1 MILDTN
7 ALSAFA
13 DGDQNLLPIIENE
26 PGLALPV
33 IVLGEYLYGIHQSR
47 FRARYQRWL
56 DVNLPLFDLLV
67 VGPET
72 AARYAEL
79 RRELKTTGTPIPSN
93 DAWIAALAR
102 EHRLPVVTRDVHFQ
116 AVRGLHVLMW

>member
-1 MILDTN
+1 LILDTN

-13 DGDQNLLPIIENE
+13 DGDQNLLPVIENE

-47 FRARYQRWL
+47 FQARYQRWL
-56 DVNLPLFDLLV
+56 DAYLSLFDLLA
-67 VGPET
+67 VGKET
-72 AARYAEL
+72 ARRYAEL
-79 RRELKTTGTPIPSN
+79 RRELKTAGTPIPSN

-102 EHRLPVVTRDVHFQ
+102 EHRLGVVTRDVHFQ
-116 AVRGLHVLMW
+116 AIRGLQLLSW

>member
-13 DGDQNLLPIIENE
+13 DGDPNLLPVIEKE

-47 FRARYQRWL
+47 FRVRYQRWL
-56 DVNLPLFDLLV
+56 DANLSLFDLLA
-67 VGPET
+67 VGLET
-72 AARYAEL
+72 ARGYAEL
-79 RRELKTTGTPIPSN
+79 RRELKTAGTPIPSN
-93 DAWIAALAR
+93 DAWIASLAR
-102 EHRLPVVTRDVHFQ
+102 EHRLPVVTRDVHFR
-116 AVRGLHVLMW
+116 AVRGLHLLTW

>member
-13 DGDQNLLPIIENE
+13 DGDPNLLPVIEKE
-26 PGLALPV
+26 AGLALPV
-33 IVLGEYLYGIHQSR
+33 IVLGEYFYGIHQSR
-47 FRARYQRWL
+47 FRVRYQRWL
-56 DVNLPLFDLLV
+56 DVNLSLFDLLV
-67 VGPET
+67 VGLET
-72 AARYAEL
+72 AGRYAEL
-79 RRELKTTGTPIPSN
+79 RRELKTSGTPIPSN

-116 AVRGLHVLMW
+116 AVRGLRLLTW

>member
-13 DGDQNLLPIIENE
+13 DGDEKLLRMIENE
-26 PGLALPV
+26 ATLSIPV

-56 DVNLPLFDLLV
+56 DTNLPLFDLLV
-67 VGPET
+67 VGTET
-72 AARYAEL
+72 ARRYADL
-79 RRELKTTGTPIPSN
+79 RSELKTSGTPIPSN

-102 EHRLPVVTRDVHFQ
+102 EHRLPIATRDDHFR
-116 AVRGLHVLMW
+116 AVRGLHLLMW